1 MMSLTYASS
10 PSALIPLHGRLV
22 GRNLNADTNKIPN
35 RTWGTEEARSWTF
48 RRAQLGWT
56 NQLRLR
62 SVPSERRFLR
72 LCGRNTVAGG
82 TMRGQHSP
90 VGASSEKVPIAQ
102 RALTNFLE
110 LPTVPIGSYVSSPIS
125 GLHVLDPRVKQAWL
139 AALLLFPPN
148 GTAEEK
154 VAVSFALA
162 LVTAAALPNRVY
174 LPQLTAVVGLC
185 AILFVF
191 TILGADSIMPVIQI
205 REPPAAEEGLHALPE
220 LEQVYHYV
228 LLHLGPLQV
237 TRKGVNL
244 AVSSSCLTFTV
255 LQSAHLIMCTTT
267 PEAMAS
273 GMRWYLRPLRLFR
286 APVDE
291 IIFTLLLSLRFTSIV
306 FEEIRNIS
314 LGLAARGVDWRGLG
328 WRGTVT
334 LASSLLSRTLE
345 SLFVTSQAVAD
356 AVVARGFAGAE
367 EHRFFSPRVGARCGS
382 FTRVWDVTAIAT
394 LLLFVSYF
402 SVE

>member
-1 MMSLTYASS
+1 MCDSLRIYYLGCRQYNAGDSNPRASS
-10 PSALIPLHGRLV
+10 CGGRPSCI
-22 GRNLNADTNKIPN
+22 
-35 RTWGTEEARSWTF
+35 
-48 RRAQLGWT
+48 
-56 NQLRLR
+56 
-62 SVPSERRFLR
+62 
-72 LCGRNTVAGG
+72 
-82 TMRGQHSP
+82 
-90 VGASSEKVPIAQ
+90 
-102 RALTNFLE
+102 
-110 LPTVPIGSYVSSPIS
+110 
-125 GLHVLDPRVKQAWL
+125 
-139 AALLLFPPN
+139 
-148 GTAEEK
+148 
-154 VAVSFALA
+154 
-162 LVTAAALPNRVY
+162 
-174 LPQLTAVVGLC
+174 
-185 AILFVF
+185 
-191 TILGADSIMPVIQI
+191 
-205 REPPAAEEGLHALPE
+205 PE

-356 AVVARGFAGAE
+356 ASRCKRICWCRRTPFL
-367 EHRFFSPRVGARCGS
+367 FSQSRCK
-382 FTRVWDVTAIAT
+382 VWEFYSRLGCLRYSHPLAFR
-394 LLLFVSYF
+394 LLLRRGMKYSYTTCF
-402 SVE
+402 LSFFKCPLHMRVPHKGLISGTLMGSLPKVV